1 MLQNGMKFTYEVAA
15 IHEIYKE
22 EAQKF
27 SRSVRKYFPGNTDL
41 TVDDLFA
48 ILKNHE
54 GILVDLASALMSS
67 KTLSTKTK
75 QDLIRA
81 ALNSGIEDIALDDL
95 LDWFEELPDTNLFNA
110 IVRSSDA
117 TPELIISLLNRIFS
131 DDDEVA
137 KSLSDDLV
145 DLKRSYLAVALSA
158 FNTRDLTSDQILEML
173 HLVLSIKNG
182 DTNSLD
188 LTSDCDYVLSQLANK
203 ILKNKESTIGDYVE
217 CLEKAENLIGIAFRS
232 GHEAGLTPRLE
243 LLRFEDLF
251 KIFSSTNSESIRNSI
266 LKVLQNKEV
275 TEDEL
280 LSLMETNLSVKFDI
294 GLFLDLLP
302 KGAEFE
308 FIINQFAKDFSDS
321 GRDKEFFRCMLDRN
335 YDVGLKEKAFQ
346 LAPFAKTVESQEYLF
361 SKMSKEIE
369 GVSPCSP
376 EDLIAVAKIL
386 NETEGLELLAKS
398 PFIASVLKHQ
408 DTTTDHLVDAIIQS
422 QGPFRGITQVIDR
435 ITSAADL
442 NIRHIET
449 LLAAENTPEVES
461 RLLRELT
468 HTEKL
473 KVRAEDIV
481 GVLGDLNVPQNIVNA
496 LDAIS
501 FKGRYI
507 RGPEFENLVNATTYK
522 IMGIQDNGIRNS
534 IIDSILDSSVNN
546 RYKASL
552 LINLF
557 GAHLELMPE
566 LISEKLGKRVEAYC
580 HMAQLGTFDLDG
592 PPVRGIQQ
600 LARDVMTDAENNGYV
615 RKLNLHRASNG
626 PGDKLKRGNRSKV
639 VEALG
644 GKHSPRPVVT
654 DISR

>member
-386 NETEGLELLAKS
+386 NEKDGLELLAKS
-398 PFIASVLKHQ
+398 PLIAS
-408 DTTTDHLVDAIIQS
+408 
-422 QGPFRGITQVIDR
+422 
-435 ITSAADL
+435 
-442 NIRHIET
+442 
-449 LLAAENTPEVES
+449 
-461 RLLRELT
+461 
-468 HTEKL
+468 
-473 KVRAEDIV
+473 
-481 GVLGDLNVPQNIVNA
+481 
-496 LDAIS
+496 
-501 FKGRYI
+501 
-507 RGPEFENLVNATTYK
+507 
-522 IMGIQDNGIRNS
+522 M
-534 IIDSILDSSVNN
+534 
-546 RYKASL
+546 
-552 LINLF
+552 
-557 GAHLELMPE
+557 
-566 LISEKLGKRVEAYC
+566 
-580 HMAQLGTFDLDG
+580 
-592 PPVRGIQQ
+592 
-600 LARDVMTDAENNGYV
+600 
-615 RKLNLHRASNG
+615 
-626 PGDKLKRGNRSKV
+626 
-639 VEALG
+639 
-644 GKHSPRPVVT
+644 
-654 DISR
+654 